1 MAEPPWLLRGEGLL
15 AWASRPSGVPSSL
28 PPGLSPVPGPAAIV
42 AMSYDDSP
50 VGPYLELSVVVP
62 ARLGLRP
69 GLSVVAMAVTSPE
82 ARMAGRRNWGLPAD
96 LAALRWEVDGAE
108 RVMTWEERGLVLRGV
123 LGRPGVAAVLPV
135 RSLQW
140 RDGAPAVLPRRLRA
154 RVSPARC
161 RIEVADGDDPVA
173 WAAGIHRGMAMQGVR
188 VVAAAA
194 RRPAGVV
201 SSVPWR
207 DRIAPSP
214 AEPAGGAATLAA
226 VPAPANVGW
235 NSAFARS
242 G

>member
-1 MAEPPWLLRGEGLL
+1 VADPPWLLRGEGLL
-15 AWASRPSGVPSSL
+15 AWASRPRGYPPSL

-69 GLSVVAMAVTSPE
+69 GLSVVAMAVSSPE
-82 ARMAGRRNWGLPAD
+82 ARIAVRRAWGLPAD
-96 LAALRWEVDGAE
+96 VAALRWEADGAE
-108 RVMTWEERGLVLRGV
+108 QVMAWPDRGLVLRGTRH
-123 LGRPGVAAVLPV
+123 RPGVAAVLPV

-140 RDGAPAVLPRRLRA
+140 RDAAPVVLPRRLRA

-161 RIEVADGDDPVA
+161 EIEVADADDPVA
-173 WAAGIHRGMAMQGVR
+173 WAAGAHRGLAMQGAR
-188 VVAAAA
+188 MVAAAA

-207 DRIAPSP
+207 ERVVPSP
-214 AEPAGGAATLAA
+214 AEPAGGAATMTGPRAYGS
-226 VPAPANVGW
+226 VG
-235 NSAFARS
+235 
-242 G
+242 